1 MKPAI
6 NEKAPSVQAEGFG
19 KRTTKRTRNFSEQFT
34 PRQRRLAA
42 ALARGRWVSREDVDT
57 IAGASNGPEV
67 VRQLRCR
74 VTGHDGLEM
83 RMVDGIDRDGLAI
96 KYGQYRLTDEGKRRA
111 ILAGL
116 LGASDGERA

>member
-1 MKPAI
+1 MKHFT
-6 NEKAPSVQAEGFG
+6 NRKAAAVLFEGFCEG
-19 KRTTKRTRNFSEQFT
+19 PRKNGFGDQFT

-42 ALARGRWVSREDVDT
+42 ALARGRWVSREEVDA

-83 RMVDGIDRDGLAI
+83 RMVAGVDRDGFAI